1 MSIAVRRSSLFAAL
15 AFIAACSTP
24 SVTTNTAASAPT
36 PASGDFLAANLDTT
50 VSPAVDFFQYANGGW
65 LKRHPIPASE
75 ASWGIGNEVREQ
87 LYVNLR
93 KINEESAAAN
103 AAPGSDAQKIGDFWA
118 TAMDTVK
125 IEQQGIHPLDAE
137 LARID
142 AIRNANDVM
151 NVTFAE
157 GPLQVG
163 PFFGFYVYQDEK
175 RSDVQAA
182 HLSQGGLGMP
192 ERDFYFNPDTGVARI
207 RGEYVKHIAHT
218 LQLLGRDAAA
228 ASKAAQDVM
237 TFETALAKASRKLE
251 DLRDPVANYNKMTP
265 AQLTSKYTPNIDWSA
280 RLGTWGLRPDSV
292 IVGQPEFFTALQG
305 LINSTPIPV
314 LQDYL
319 RYQLVTTYS
328 PYLSSQFYNEYFDFY
343 GRTLNGQRE
352 PRARWKRV
360 LDVQGNAMGMVLG
373 RLFVGEYF
381 SPRAKQR
388 YADMV
393 EAIRTA
399 YKERISRLTWM
410 SDSTKARALA
420 KLATVYPKVGYP
432 DKWKDYSALVVGR
445 NSYVE
450 NMMNANRWA
459 FNDNISKFGKPV
471 DRTEWGMT
479 PQTYNAYY
487 NPSNNE
493 IVLPAAI
500 FTIPGVPDSAVDDA
514 VAYGYVAASTIG
526 HEITHGFDDEGRKF
540 DAKGNLTDWWTAADA
555 ANFEKR
561 ADLIAKQFDAYE
573 PMPGLHVNGKAGTGE
588 NIADLGGVLL
598 GLDAFKKTKQ
608 YQEGKK
614 IGGLTPLQRYFLGYA
629 IGWMSQQRDESL
641 RSQLLS
647 DVHSPAKYRV
657 IGPMSNVP
665 EFYQAFGVKPGQPM
679 WRPDSARV
687 QIW

>member
-1 MSIAVRRSSLFAAL
+1 MSNQSLYRITLFGAAVLT
-15 AFIAACSTP
+15 AACSTQP
-24 SVTTNTAASAPT
+24 AVSTTAS
-36 PASGDFLAANLDTT
+36 PAQTDFLAADLDTT

-93 KINEESAAAN
+93 TINEQSASSP

-118 TAMDTVK
+118 TAMDTAK
-125 IEQQGIHPLDAE
+125 IDQQGIHPLDAE

-142 AIRNANDVM
+142 AIRTPNDAMDVA
-151 NVTFAE
+151 FAE

-163 PFFGFYVYQDEK
+163 PFFSFYVYQDERK
-175 RSDVQAA
+175 SDAMAV
-182 HLSQGGLGMP
+182 HLSQGGLGLP

-207 RGEYVKHIAHT
+207 RQEYVAHIART
-218 LQLLGRDAAA
+218 LQLLGRDAASA
-228 ASKAAQDVM
+228 KTSAQNVM
-237 TFETALAKASRKLE
+237 AFETALAKASRKLE
-251 DLRDPVANYNKMTP
+251 DLRDPVKNYNKMT
-265 AQLTSKYTPNIDWSA
+265 AADLTSKYTPSITWSE
-280 RLGTWGLRPDSV
+280 RLAAWNLRPDSV
-292 IVGQPEFFTALQG
+292 IVGQPEFFTALQS
-305 LINSTPIPV
+305 LVQSTPVPT
-314 LQDYL
+314 LQDYM

-328 PYLSSQFYNEYFDFY
+328 PYLSSALYNERFSFYN
-343 GRTLNGQRE
+343 RVLNGQKE

-360 LDVQGNAMGMVLG
+360 LDAEGDAMGMVLG
-373 RLFVGEYF
+373 RIFVKEYF
-381 SPRAKQR
+381 PAAEKKR

-399 YKERISRLTWM
+399 YRERINRLTWM
-410 SDSTKARALA
+410 SDSTKTRALQ
-420 KLATVYPKVGYP
+420 KLASVYPKVGYP
-432 DKWKDYSALVVGR
+432 DKWKDYSALTISR
-445 NSYVE
+445 NSYAE
-450 NMMNANRWA
+450 NMMNASRWA
-459 FNDNISKFGKPV
+459 FNDNIAKFGKPV

-500 FTIPGVPDSAVDDA
+500 FTIPGVADTAIDDA
-514 VAYGYVAASTIG
+514 VAYGYVAAGTIG
-526 HEITHGFDDEGRKF
+526 HEITHGFDDEGRQF
-540 DAKGNLTDWWTAADA
+540 DAAGNLTDWWTSADA
-555 ANFEKR
+555 TRFQAR
-561 ADLIAKQFDAYE
+561 ADVLAKQFDAYE
-573 PMPGLHVNGKAGTGE
+573 PMAGLHINGKAGLGE
-588 NIADLGGVLL
+588 NIADYGGVLL

-629 IGWMSQQRDESL
+629 IGWMSQQRDEAL

-647 DVHSPAKYRV
+647 DVHSPAKWRV
-657 IGPMSNVP
+657 LGPISNVP

-679 WRPDSARV
+679 YRADSVRV

>member
-1 MSIAVRRSSLFAAL
+1 MSNSLTRSSLVAVVCA
-15 AFIAACSTP
+15 IAGCGPA
-24 SVTTNTAASAPT
+24 VTTSNAPART
-36 PASGDFLAANLDTT
+36 DFLAANLDTT

-93 KINEESAAAN
+93 QINEQSAATK

-125 IEQQGIHPLDAE
+125 IEQQGVHPLDAE

-142 AIRNANDVM
+142 GIKSTSDVM
-151 NVTFAE
+151 DVAFAE

-182 HLSQGGLGMP
+182 HLSQGGLGLP

-207 RGEYVKHIAHT
+207 RQEYVAHIART
-218 LQLLGRDAAA
+218 LQLLGRDPAS
-228 ASKAAQDVM
+228 ASKSAQDVM

-251 DLRDPVANYNKMTP
+251 DLRDPVANYNKMSP
-265 AQLTSKYTPNIDWSA
+265 SQLQAKYTPNIDWAA
-280 RLGTWGLRPDSV
+280 RLATWNLRPDSV
-292 IVGQPEFFTALQG
+292 IVGQPEFFSALHG
-305 LINSTPIPV
+305 LLHSTPIPV

-328 PYLSSQFYNEYFDFY
+328 PYLSNQFYNEYFNFY
-343 GRTLNGQRE
+343 GRVLNGQRE

-360 LDVQGNAMGMVLG
+360 LDIQGSAMGMVLG
-373 RLFVGEYF
+373 RIFVNEYF
-381 SPRAKQR
+381 PPAEKKR
-388 YADMV
+388 YSDMV

-399 YKERISRLTWM
+399 YGERINRLTWM
-410 SDSTKARALA
+410 SDSTKARALQ
-420 KLATVYPKVGYP
+420 KLSTVYPKVGYP

-450 NMMNANRWA
+450 NMFNANRWA

-500 FTIPGVPDSAVDDA
+500 FTIPGVPDSAIDDA
-514 VAYGYVAASTIG
+514 VAYGYVAAGTIG

-540 DAKGNLTDWWTAADA
+540 DAAGNLTDWWTSADA

-561 ADLIAKQFDAYE
+561 AEVMAKQFDAYE
-573 PMPGLHVNGKAGTGE
+573 PMPGLHINGKAGLGE
-588 NIADLGGVLL
+588 NIADYGGVLL
-598 GLDAFKKTKQ
+598 GLDAFRKTRQ

-647 DVHSPAKYRV
+647 DVHSPAKWRV
-657 IGPMSNVP
+657 LGPISNVP

-679 WRPDSARV
+679 YRADSVRV